1 MIVGRGM
8 IAGVLKDLKGWEE
21 DILFSSGV
29 SNSGE
34 TNAAAFQKEVEL
46 VKQYIGEITPGS
58 TFVYFST
65 TSIFDRAKAA
75 SLYTNHKIVIEN
87 LIKDSGIN
95 YLIVRLPNLVG
106 SSNNPHTLTNFFAQS
121 LSSGKRINLNP
132 GAIRHLIDV
141 ADLPI
146 ILTDISEKFGK
157 QKVTVNVETDKPL
170 TAEQILRLLE
180 KVTSKKADVN
190 IRPENSK
197 EQNPAILEDKF
208 SQNYLL
214 ETGED
219 YHLKMFSKY
228 YCG

>member
-1 MIVGRGM
+1 M
-8 IAGVLKDLKGWEE
+8 IAGALKELKGWEE
-21 DILFSSGV
+21 DVLFSSGV

-34 TNAAAFQKEVEL
+34 TNAAAFQKEIDL
-46 VKQYIGEITPGS
+46 IKQHILEIKLGT

-65 TSIFDRAKAA
+65 TSIFDTSKST

-95 YLIVRLPNLVG
+95 YLIIRLPNLVG

-121 LSSGKRINLNP
+121 LSSGKQINLNP

-141 ADLPI
+141 ADLPF
-146 ILTDISEKFGK
+146 ILTDISKKFGK

-180 KVTSKKADVN
+180 EVTSKRADVN
-190 IRPENSK
+190 IHPKSSND
-197 EQNPAILEDKF
+197 QNPAILEDKL
-208 SQNYLL
+208 SQNYVLKTV
-214 ETGED
+214 EN
-219 YHLKMFSKY
+219 YHKKMFSKY
-228 YCG
+228 YSG